1 MKSHGR
7 GCQRNRGATRAA
19 IRGSIA
25 THPATERMRY
35 FDCHLHAAA
44 RRDEDLDNLGWFGLS
59 DALVV
64 PARLRRARTADD
76 LMAAI
81 ESTLA
86 AGVARLRAHGIG
98 AHVAVSVPAAA
109 APRRRFDDVW
119 LDLPELARALDAR
132 AIGRVEL
139 DAAGVDELFE
149 AHAALAATLS
159 LPAVLDVSG
168 RTPQQARDAIG
179 VFSAAGVDAAQLVVT
194 GVSYT
199 TLRAVLEAG
208 CVPCV
213 AVGPAGT
220 SADDAAELLARFGG
234 AGRRFVVGTTD
245 AGALDVLAVP
255 RLAASLRGAGWSRD
269 DVERVVFGR
278 AARLFGRHDDAGSTS
293 T

>member
-1 MKSHGR
+1 
-7 GCQRNRGATRAA
+7 
-19 IRGSIA
+19 
-25 THPATERMRY
+25 MRY

-44 RRDEDLDNLGWFGLS
+44 RRDEDLDNLAWFGLT

-64 PARLRRARTADD
+64 PARLRRARTASE

-81 ESTLA
+81 ESTLR
-86 AGVARLRAHGIG
+86 AGVARLQAHGIRPV
-98 AHVAVSVPAAA
+98 VALSVPAAA

-119 LDLPELARALDAR
+119 LDLPVLAHALDAR

-139 DAAGVDELFE
+139 AADGVDELFE
-149 AHAALAATLS
+149 AHAALASTLE
-159 LPAVLDVSG
+159 LPALLDVSG
-168 RTPQQARDAIG
+168 CSPQRARDGIAA
-179 VFSAAGVDAAQLVVT
+179 FTAAGVEPASLVVT
-194 GVSYT
+194 GVTYT
-199 TLRAVLEAG
+199 TLRAVLDAG

-220 SADDAAELLARFGG
+220 SADDAAELLVRFGG

-255 RLAASLRGAGWSRD
+255 RLAASLRAAGWSRD
-269 DVERVVFGR
+269 DVERVVHGR
-278 AARLFGRHDDAGSTS
+278 AARLFGRHGDAGSTS